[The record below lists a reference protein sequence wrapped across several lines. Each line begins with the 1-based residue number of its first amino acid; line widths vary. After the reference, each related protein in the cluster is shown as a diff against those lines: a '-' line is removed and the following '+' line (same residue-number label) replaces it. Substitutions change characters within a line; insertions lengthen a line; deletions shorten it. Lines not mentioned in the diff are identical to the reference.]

1 MEAPEGLLSCE
12 RCGLSRSR
20 TRVVV
25 GSGPEEPELLVIG
38 EAPGRTE
45 DEGGLPFIG
54 RSGRLLFALIEEV
67 MGLPRERCYVTNVVK
82 CRPPGNRTPTRAEV
96 GACRPWLRW
105 QFERVRPRGVLTLGL
120 VAGQS
125 VLGFSVAM
133 GAMHGR
139 LVTVAGRPGLG
150 TYHPAAALRQGPS
163 LVEVMKADLASLR
176 AAMDA

>member
-1 MEAPEGLLSCE
+1 MEVPAELLACE
-12 RCGLSRSR
+12 RCGLCRSR

-25 GSGPEEPELLVIG
+25 GSGPAEPELLVIG

-45 DEGGLPFIG
+45 DEGGQPFIG
-54 RSGRLLFALIEEV
+54 PSGRLLFTLIAEV
-67 MGLPRERCYVTNVVK
+67 MGLTRERCYVTNVVK
-82 CRPPGNRTPTRAEV
+82 CRPPNNRTPTREEV

-105 QFERVRPRGVLTLGL
+105 QFENVRPRAVLTLGL

-125 VLGFSVAM
+125 VLGFAVPM

-150 TYHPAAALRQGPS
+150 TYHPAAALRNGPT
-163 LVEVMKADLASLR
+163 LVQVMRDDLATLKE
-176 AAMDA
+176 AMGE

>member
-1 MEAPEGLLSCE
+1 MEAPAELLACE
-12 RCGLSRSR
+12 RCALSRSR

-25 GSGPEEPELLVIG
+25 GSGPDEPELLVIG

-54 RSGRLLFALIEEV
+54 PSGRLLFTLIEDV
-67 MGLPRERCYVTNVVK
+67 MGLTRDRCYVTNVVK
-82 CRPPGNRTPTRAEV
+82 CRPPSNRTPTRAEV

-105 QFERVRPRGVLTLGL
+105 QFEHVSPRAVLTLGL

-125 VLGFSVAM
+125 VLGFAVPM

-150 TYHPAAALRQGPS
+150 TYHPAAALRNGPS
-163 LVEVMKADLASLR
+163 LVEVMRADLATLR
-176 AAMDA
+176 EAMGA

>member
-1 MEAPEGLLSCE
+1 MEAPGELLACE
-12 RCGLSRSR
+12 RCALSASR

-25 GSGPEEPELLVIG
+25 GSGPDEPELLVIG

-54 RSGRLLFALIEEV
+54 RSGRLLFALIDEV
-67 MGLPRERCYVTNVVK
+67 MGITRERCYVTNVVK
-82 CRPPGNRTPTRAEV
+82 CRPPNNRTPTREEV

-105 QFERVRPRGVLTLGL
+105 QFEHVSPRAVLTLGL

-125 VLGFSVAM
+125 VLGFSVPM

-163 LVEVMKADLASLR
+163 LVEVMRTDLATLR
-176 AAMDA
+176 EAMGA